1 MDQAVLT
8 EQKSFKKIAIKDSEG
23 VTVRTT
29 DNQVA
34 VSIQAALQ
42 IAIAV
47 VTRITIGENDEG
59 EAAIQDLKQ
68 FASIRQKNSR
78 KTIIGN

>member
-1 MDQAVLT
+1 M
-8 EQKSFKKIAIKDSEG
+8 
-23 VTVRTT
+23 
-29 DNQVA
+29 A
-34 VSIQAALQ
+34 VSIQAALR

-59 EAAIQDLKQ
+59 EAVIQDLKQ